1 MSKKSTVIK
10 TPSKTGSA
18 LWSGY
23 AETARNNASKYWNPE
38 DRIWEMIESLRCE
51 IRAEESKPYDNNPD
65 GSEWFKDPARAAEGE
80 IRHSQITAKAN
91 EFALRYPNGKPLAEL
106 KAETRAYLSELIAKL
121 S

>member
-1 MSKKSTVIK
+1 
-10 TPSKTGSA
+10 
-18 LWSGY
+18 
-23 AETARNNASKYWNPE
+23 
-38 DRIWEMIESLRCE
+38 MIESLRCE